1 MTRAQKTNPHTPVF
15 RLVISELELLTT
27 NNITTTRR
35 LKASLRKYMDEGRSA
50 TVAGAL
56 TCRDLTPVTKSRLFL
71 IEVLLT
77 KFIKLSNSEEDEEF
91 IERIIDEQRLAL
103 KDVQE

>member
-15 RLVISELELLTT
+15 RAVKSELELLTI
-27 NNITTTRR
+27 NNITTTEQ
-35 LKASLRKYMDEGRSA
+35 LKASLYKYMDEGHSE

-56 TCRDLTPVTKSRLFL
+56 TCRDVIPVTRSKLFL

-77 KFIKLSNSEEDEEF
+77 KFIKFSNTEEDKAF
-91 IERIIDEQRLAL
+91 IERIIDEQRLTL